1 MIEQIESDLKSGKT
15 LFKTPRGIK
24 LKVNI
29 SASGLGGRYQAEI
42 ETPFFN
48 TMIET
53 PPTVDCEGILSFYA
67 RLAPEL
73 VGIMRRVEFLKINHL
88 MNINSGYGKMG
99 GIRTGE
105 LNVICAGSNVGKSLY
120 GDVNV

>member
-1 MIEQIESDLKSGKT
+1 MIEQIESDLKLGKT

-29 SASGLGGRYQAEI
+29 STSGSGGRYQAEI

-53 PPTVDCEGILSFYA
+53 PPTVDCEGIMSFYA

-88 MNINSGYGKMG
+88 ININSVYGKMG
-99 GIRTGE
+99 AFRTGE
-105 LNVICAGSNVGKSLY
+105 LNVLCAGINVGKSVY